1 MQPTSPECGR
11 GPLNICDNFLVHFR
25 AAASSCIP
33 QLPEQEEDPMKLAA
47 FGLAACLAVGI
58 SSTCWAQGLNATQ
71 KFTDTEVVFDITGP
85 YSNLTLTISGPNGL
99 NASAHHRTG
108 SPVIDLRKLSADDG
122 DYLYQLTAA
131 TDEKVPDRSGLDNG
145 RDGGPT
151 TSILKSVS
159 TSGQFQVKGGAIVK
173 HDPSVRE
180 EVKRQK

>member
-1 MQPTSPECGR
+1 
-11 GPLNICDNFLVHFR
+11 
-25 AAASSCIP
+25 
-33 QLPEQEEDPMKLAA
+33 MKLAA
-47 FGLAACLAVGI
+47 FGLAAFAVGI

-71 KFTDTEVVFDITGP
+71 KFTDSEIVFDITGP

-108 SPVIDLRKLSADDG
+108 SPVIDLRKLGTIDDG
-122 DYLYQLTAA
+122 NYLYQLSAA

-173 HDPSVRE
+173 QDASARE
-180 EVKRQK
+180 ETKRQK